1 MGAMSED
8 REETDIERLFKKR
21 LELIRDDTV
30 RETALEMLEE
40 WKDEAIQS
48 LEMLD
53 KHTDEFADTQ
63 PDRNEY
69 LKNVKHQRNVLSH
82 SLQNVLD
89 GIDEGISDTTDPV
102 CREMMRRVGF
112 VLNRTILTLQIGQ
125 QQELLQVTDSTDSEE
140 LDEDEAL
147 RE

>member
-1 MGAMSED
+1 MSED
-8 REETDIERLFKKR
+8 REETDIERIFKKR
-21 LELIRDDTV
+21 LDLIRDDMV

-40 WKDEAIQS
+40 WVKEANEG

-53 KHTDEFADTQ
+53 QVTDEYADTQ

-89 GIDEGISDTTDPV
+89 GIDEGIRDTTDPV

-140 LDEDEAL
+140 LDDDETI
-147 RE
+147 

>member
-1 MGAMSED
+1 MSED
-8 REETDIERLFKKR
+8 RDETDIERIFKKR
-21 LELIRDDTV
+21 LELVRDDTV
-30 RETALEMLEE
+30 RETALEMLEDWIE
-40 WKDEAIQS
+40 EAIEG

-53 KHTDEFADTQ
+53 QVTDEYADSQ
-63 PDRNEY
+63 PDRDEY
-69 LKNVKHQRNVLSH
+69 LRNVKHQRNVLSH

-89 GIDEGISDTTDPV
+89 GIDEGIRDTTDPV

-112 VLNRTILTLQIGQ
+112 ILNKTILTLQIGQ

-140 LDEDEAL
+140 LDEDETL